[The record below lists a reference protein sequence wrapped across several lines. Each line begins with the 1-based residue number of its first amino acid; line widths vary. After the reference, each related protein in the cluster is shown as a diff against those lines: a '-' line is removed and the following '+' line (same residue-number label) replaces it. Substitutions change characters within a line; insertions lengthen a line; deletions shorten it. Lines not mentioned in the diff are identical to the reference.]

1 MTSSTLEPSS
11 AVEVDASNAVIVSR
25 PDVVARLIEEAARAT
40 AV

>member
-11 AVEVDASNAVIVSR
+11 AVEVASHAVTVSR
-25 PDVVARLIEEAARAT
+25 PDVVARLIEEAARVT